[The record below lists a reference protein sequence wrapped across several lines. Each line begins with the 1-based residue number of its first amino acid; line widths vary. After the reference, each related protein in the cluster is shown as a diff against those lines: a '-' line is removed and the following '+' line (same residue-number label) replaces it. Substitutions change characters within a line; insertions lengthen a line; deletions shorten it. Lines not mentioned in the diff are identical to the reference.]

1 MQMKS
6 KIHGTELTLVKGFDM
21 RLDDIEFAIKD
32 IVRAPGA
39 EVASGFYV
47 FNEDN
52 LRTAKLYA
60 VRRAYKDDKFE
71 LHNNMKQATINMYKF
86 DLQKSKDAL
95 KEAYYNE
102 LNSESIHYIGDN
114 LMDRFPPDCRY
125 FGDNNIKPVNVCHIC
140 TNENCNRNAQYIE
153 AILSDGVEYNLDDI
167 LKDVAIGK
175 ITDNEALDLINREL
189 YRRNTPIKLQ
199 ILLRQDALDKNYF
212 TFIDSYVIDEDECK
226 QLWRE
231 IYG

>member
-1 MQMKS
+1 MNS
-6 KIHGTELTLVKGFDM
+6 A
-21 RLDDIEFAIKD
+21 DILLIME
-32 IVRAPGA
+32 
-39 EVASGFYV
+39 
-47 FNEDN
+47 
-52 LRTAKLYA
+52 YA
-60 VRRAYKDDKFE
+60 WIDKTQIS
-71 LHNNMKQATINMYKF
+71 H
-86 DLQKSKDAL
+86 L
-95 KEAYYNE
+95 KNIDYWV
-102 LNSESIHYIGDN
+102 SIFESIHYIGDN

-125 FGDNNIKPVNVCHIC
+125 FGDNNIKPVNVCYIC
-140 TNENCNRNAQYIE
+140 TNKNCNRNAQYIE

-212 TFIDSYVIDEDECK
+212 TFIDSYAIDEDECK
-226 QLWRE
+226 LLWRE